1 MSSEKLTLI
10 EFDGL
15 TGQQKIRNLTSEEIL
30 EMEQIRIES
39 EKIKLENKARQD
51 ARESALSKL
60 AALGITEEEINA
72 L

>member
-1 MSSEKLTLI
+1 MSSEKLSLI